1 MTPSQSKRLENILK
15 VVQDL
20 RRSLDKEAAHGM
32 TGVGANFG
40 TEIDIND
47 AIFGIVYTEK
57 ALCRIWE
64 REAYVRTLTPATKA
78 RIRIN
83 KDKPMER

>member
-1 MTPSQSKRLENILK
+1 MTPSQSKRLETILK

-32 TGVGANFG
+32 TGIGADFG

-47 AIFGIVYTEK
+47 AIFGIVYAEK

-64 REAYVRTLTPATKA
+64 REAFVRNLSPSA
-78 RIRIN
+78 RANIRIS
-83 KDKPMER
+83 KKLKG

>member
-1 MTPSQSKRLENILK
+1 MTPSQSKRLETILK

-20 RRSLDKEAAHGM
+20 RRSLDKEAASGM

-64 REAYVRTLTPATKA
+64 RESYVRTLTPAAKA

-83 KDKPMER
+83 KDKPIER